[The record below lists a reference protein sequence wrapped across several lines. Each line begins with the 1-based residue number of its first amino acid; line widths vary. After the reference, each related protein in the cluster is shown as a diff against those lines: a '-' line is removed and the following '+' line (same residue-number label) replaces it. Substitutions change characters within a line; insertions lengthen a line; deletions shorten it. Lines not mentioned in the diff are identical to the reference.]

1 MLLNMKDPYTFEE
14 FTPRRRNQRFACAL
28 NRQNFHNN
36 RANQIRSE
44 MAFIQRP
51 LFRNYRILIDLL
63 DKKREIILHR
73 EFLLGK
79 SYDLSKATHVTK
91 IGGEIHYC
99 VYNFILIPL
108 ANDQIKIIR
117 NAE

>member
-1 MLLNMKDPYTFEE
+1 MKDPYTFEE
-14 FTPRRRNQRFACAL
+14 FTPKRRNQRFACAL

-51 LFRNYRILIDLL
+51 LYRNYRILSDLL
-63 DKKREIILHR
+63 ENKREIVLHR

-79 SYDLSKATHVTK
+79 SYDLSKATHVTQMDDK
-91 IGGEIHYC
+91 MHYC

-108 ANDQIKIIR
+108 ANDLIKIIR